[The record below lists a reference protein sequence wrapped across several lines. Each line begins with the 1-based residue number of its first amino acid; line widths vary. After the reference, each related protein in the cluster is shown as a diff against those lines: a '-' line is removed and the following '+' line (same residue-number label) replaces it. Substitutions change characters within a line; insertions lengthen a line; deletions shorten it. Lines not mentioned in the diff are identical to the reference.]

1 MSEQPSYLN
10 RAVAISAA
18 AAVATVALTVGVAAE
33 IANNLHPAVTV
44 VGATTTGSTAGTTS
58 GTTSST
64 TTGSMGTSTT
74 TQLAPAQVAQ
84 APVGGSH
91 GS

>member
-1 MSEQPSYLN
+1 MSKNPSYLN
-10 RAVAISAA
+10 RAAAVSAA

-44 VGATTTGSTAGTTS
+44 LAATRPGSGSTTPSVAGSSS
-58 GTTSST
+58 GSST
-64 TTGSMGTSTT
+64 N
-74 TQLAPAQVAQ
+74 QLAPAPVAQ